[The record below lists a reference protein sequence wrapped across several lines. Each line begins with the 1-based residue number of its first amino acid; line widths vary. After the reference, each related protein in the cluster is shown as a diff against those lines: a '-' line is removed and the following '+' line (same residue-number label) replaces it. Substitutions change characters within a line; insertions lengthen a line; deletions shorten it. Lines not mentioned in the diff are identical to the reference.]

1 MQDFAPRVIVTGEWL
16 EPPQVQIATNYGD
29 IQIQLDPTHAPLT
42 VSNWLQYAHSGFF
55 DGLIFHRVIDGF
67 MIQGGGLDDSNTA
80 LATASPIAL
89 ESNTGLLN
97 TRGSIAM
104 ARTGDPDSATSQFF
118 INSEDNGFL
127 DYSGDLN
134 LGYAVFGQ
142 VTQGLTVVDAIS
154 SVTTNNSDVPTT
166 PVLIESVTS
175 LNAGAVRTLPSGI
188 SLPSMGDSEWSYS
201 VNGGLDWTLGSGDH
215 LVLTAGQYDAGQV
228 QIRLDANPDVRT
240 PLPALDV
247 VSTAPSVTISSEDAE
262 LIWSDDTALIR
273 FTLSDVST
281 DFDAS
286 DITVLGGALSNFQ
299 GSGRSYTA
307 NVVANPTLD
316 RDIVVKVNSGAFS
329 DSTGRFNLSDGSGLD
344 AITLQAHNIGP
355 VSTAAEVMPATFD
368 VPTSAPLL
376 IPNGEWV
383 SKPAI
388 TISAQGEAI
397 SYELLPEAAPLA
409 TVNWLAYQMAGVY
422 TEGYLGPFNSITN
435 PSTTAS
441 FYFGT
446 TAGAFN
452 ADGNYQT
459 PLFAPVPLE
468 FGNGLSNLTGTL
480 ALRPIS
486 ASAATNVF
494 FANWNDNA
502 NWLDSSSATNPGFTV
517 FGQLTSNATALTALS
532 QSNLTANDFPTP
544 SIRIDTHI
552 DNPGAVRALGG
563 EVVLGGTDANSRW
576 SYSLDA
582 GTTWQTGQG
591 TTLQLP
597 MGIYMPAQV
606 QLRLLDASGAATDAI
621 TSQLT
626 SKVVAGVNAH
636 TWTSNDLIP
645 TQLLTQSMGAVLE
658 AAVSPNDLNAISLS
672 DVLSA
677 LKIYLGKPT
686 GAAIPAALQ
695 ASAADLD
702 GNGQVDLADVLNL
715 LKVYLGKPVAPSSQ
729 PSWTFVNVES
739 VSPDGAI
746 SNDGQLINKNYTHLP
761 DIDWTHGTEAPIEL
775 IGVLRG
781 DVDGSWAQT
790 QS

>member
-16 EPPQVQIATNYGD
+16 EPPQVLITTNYGD
-29 IQIQLDPTHAPLT
+29 IHIQLDPTHAPST
-42 VSNWLQYAHSGFF
+42 VSNWLQYVHSGFF

-67 MIQGGGLDDSNTA
+67 MIQGGGLDANNTTQNTA
-80 LATASPIAL
+80 APIAL

-97 TRGSIAM
+97 ARGSIAM
-104 ARTGDPDSATSQFF
+104 ARTSDPDSATSQFF

-142 VTQGLTVVDAIS
+142 VTQGLSVVDAIS
-154 SVTTNNSDVPTT
+154 SVPTNNTDAPTT

-175 LNAGAVRTLPSGI
+175 LNAGAVRTLSGSI
-188 SLPSMGDSEWSYS
+188 SLPSPDIAAWSYS
-201 VNGGLDWTLGSGDH
+201 VNGGADWTPGDGDQ
-215 LVLTAGQYDAGQV
+215 LVLMAGQYDAGQV
-228 QIRLDANPDVRT
+228 QVRWDTNPDVPT

-247 VSTAPSVTISSEDAE
+247 VSTAPSVTISSEDAQ

-273 FTLSDVST
+273 FTLSDAST

-286 DITVLGGALSNFQ
+286 DITVLGGTLTNFQ
-299 GSGRSYTA
+299 GDGRFYTA

-422 TEGYLGPFNSITN
+422 TKGYLGPFESVSN
-435 PSTTAS
+435 PSTGEL

-446 TAGAFN
+446 IGGAFN
-452 ADGNYQT
+452 ADGLYQT

-468 FGNGLSNLTGTL
+468 FANGLSNQAGTL
-480 ALRPIS
+480 ALPPRS
-486 ASAATNVF
+486 ENAATNLF
-494 FANWNDNA
+494 FANWNN
-502 NWLDSSSATNPGFTV
+502 NGSLLDSPSATDPGFTV
-517 FGQLTSNATALTALS
+517 FGQLTSNAAALVSLS
-532 QSNLTANDFPTP
+532 QSALNSNDLPVP
-544 SIRIDTHI
+544 PIQIDTQI
-552 DNPGAVRALGG
+552 DNPGTVRSLSG
-563 EVVLGGTDANSRW
+563 EVVLGGTDAASRW

-582 GTTWQTGQG
+582 GSTWSTGQG

-597 MGIYMPAQV
+597 MGVYAPAQV
-606 QLRLLDASGAATDAI
+606 QLRLLDANGAATNAI
-621 TSQLT
+621 TSPLT
-626 SKVVAGVNAH
+626 SKVIAGVNAH
-636 TWTSNDLIP
+636 TWTNADRIP
-645 TQLLTQSMGAVLE
+645 TQLITQSKGNQL
-658 AAVSPNDLNAISLS
+658 AASVGPNELDAIGLS

-686 GAAIPAALQ
+686 GAAIPAGLQ
-695 ASAADLD
+695 ACAADLD
-702 GNGQVDLADVLNL
+702 GNGQVDLSDVLNL

-729 PSWTFVNVES
+729 PSWAFVNAES
-739 VSPDGAI
+739 VTPDG
-746 SNDGQLINKNYTHLP
+746 SLSTDGHLIDKHYTHLP
-761 DIDWTHGTEAPIEL
+761 DIDWTHGTETPIEL

-781 DVDGSWAQT
+781 DVDGSWT
-790 QS
+790 LPQS